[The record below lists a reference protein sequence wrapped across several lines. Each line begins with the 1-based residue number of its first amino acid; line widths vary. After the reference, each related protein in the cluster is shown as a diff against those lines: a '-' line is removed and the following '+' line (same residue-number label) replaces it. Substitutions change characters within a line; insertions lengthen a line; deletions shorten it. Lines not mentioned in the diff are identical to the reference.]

1 MRAFIRS
8 VILFLSY
15 LFWRN
20 HDSKIIYYHD
30 VGMKYTEMGT
40 ELDVIKRHANI
51 AKREKYVFVPE
62 IDKPT
67 GQLMVC
73 FDDGWAGIYEAKDF
87 FIRNNIF
94 PTIFVAVD
102 LINSPGYLSLEQ
114 IKEMQSLGFRF
125 EGHSWSH
132 YDLTTYDDAGLL
144 HEVKDSKDALSKM
157 LGKEIKSIC
166 FPQGRFS
173 DAVVR
178 CCQDAGYSKL
188 YSSISGG
195 YYDLLGEKSLICRNL
210 VQSVTDRQ
218 FKYIIDSK
226 SSFFVKR
233 TMKLHY
239 QR

>member
-1 MRAFIRS
+1 MRTFIRS
-8 VILFLSY
+8 IILFISY
-15 LFWRN
+15 LISRN

-30 VGMKYTEMGT
+30 VGLKYTDMGT
-40 ELDVIKRHANI
+40 DLDMIKRHFDI
-51 AKREKYVFVPE
+51 AKKEKYVFVTE

-87 FIRNNIF
+87 FISNNIF

-102 LINSPGYLSLEQ
+102 LIDTPGFLSLEQ
-114 IKEMQSLGFRF
+114 IKELQSLGFRF

-132 YDLTTYDDAGLL
+132 YDLTTYDEMGLL
-144 HEVKDSKDALSKM
+144 HEVKDSKVELSKM
-157 LGKEIKSIC
+157 LGKEIKAIC

-173 DAVVR
+173 DAVIR
-178 CCQDAGYSKL
+178 CCQDAGYSKM

-195 YYDLLGEKSLICRNL
+195 YYDLLEKKTLICRNL
-210 VQSVTDRQ
+210 VQSVTDKQ
-218 FKYIIDSK
+218 FKYTINSR

-239 QR
+239 QK